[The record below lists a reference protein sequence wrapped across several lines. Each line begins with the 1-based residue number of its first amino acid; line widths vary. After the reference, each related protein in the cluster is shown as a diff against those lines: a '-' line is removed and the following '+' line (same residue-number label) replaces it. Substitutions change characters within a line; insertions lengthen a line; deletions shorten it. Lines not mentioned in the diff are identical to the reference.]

1 MVNDIIF
8 CLCVFDMVWHEGLRV
23 GIYNGG
29 RSVRGENGAYIK
41 MQRVLCV
48 CVKDEKSWNIEPN
61 YIKKYLFFN

>member
-48 CVKDEKSWNIEPN
+48 CTKDEKS
-61 YIKKYLFFN
+61 